1 MGREIV
7 SRHFLIPKYK
17 KIESNSPRKTRTA
30 EVDDFICKKAKVI
43 INSLTYYTCCHNRQ
57 QQVDEYSGRR
67 MFGSTSLRV
76 DKFSLHH
83 KSDIFSEF
91 FSQKSGQ
98 ISVNLVVRA
107 KESRYAN
114 ITQLS
119 R

>member
-91 FSQKSGQ
+91 FSQKSDLGW
-98 ISVNLVVRA
+98 SNLG
-107 KESRYAN
+107 KSRL
-114 ITQLS
+114 TQLS